1 MLDCCK
7 PVPSNQAQIFS
18 PSACDFA
25 SYFTEQIE
33 VIWTELPHP
42 STSCCLPNKPSL
54 LHLNISL
61 LFPICFFSSCLREK
75 KKLFSSNHATCAFDR
90 FPLTASETPV
100 SLLFF
105 HCINCSLSLGSFHL
119 YKNVERQSKL
129 KHILPDPEIAFK
141 IILHKFP
148 YSTQKLSNLCEFFS
162 ICSSIIYIYFLSSS
176 YYVC

>member
-75 KKLFSSNHATCAFDR
+75 KKRNSLVLIMPPVLLIDSHLL
-90 FPLTASETPV
+90 PLKLLYPSCSFTV
-100 SLLFF
+100 S
-105 HCINCSLSLGSFHL
+105 IVLSHW
-119 YKNVERQSKL
+119 V
-129 KHILPDPEIAFK
+129 
-141 IILHKFP
+141 
-148 YSTQKLSNLCEFFS
+148 LS
-162 ICSSIIYIYFLSSS
+162 IYIKTWKDNPN
-176 YYVC
+176 